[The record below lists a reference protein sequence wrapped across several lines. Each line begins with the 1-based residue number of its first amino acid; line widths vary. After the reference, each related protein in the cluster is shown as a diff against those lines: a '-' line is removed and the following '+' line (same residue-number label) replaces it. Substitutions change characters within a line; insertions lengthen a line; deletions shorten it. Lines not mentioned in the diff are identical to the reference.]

1 MISLWGQTASK
12 WPLPTLLCAGFI
24 SVLAVY
30 AQARPVSYTGGWT
43 FIEES
48 DRRSTSALYHYT
60 LAPQWSIGLR
70 AETDRDADFALISAH
85 PFFLA
90 KRWFGRDHQA
100 NLYLHGGVGIATGT
114 NGNALGDE
122 IAAYA
127 GVMAD
132 WETRSLFA
140 SYRNRYL
147 DAGHFGDGFMQ
158 AIRGGFAPYVGDTG
172 DLHTWL
178 MLEVDHR
185 PEDDEAVTVT
195 PLIRL
200 FKGPLLFEAGY
211 NLNVHQPLINFTYR
225 F

>member
-1 MISLWGQTASK
+1 MIHTRHKSVRQRRLIK
-12 WPLPTLLCAGFI
+12 LVCAG
-24 SVLAVY
+24 VLTLMTVVSE
-30 AQARPVSYTGGWT
+30 ARPVSYTGGWT

-48 DRRSTSALYHYT
+48 DRRSTSALHHYT
-60 LAPQWSIGLR
+60 LAPQWSLGVR
-70 AETDRDADFALISAH
+70 AEKDRDRDFAIFSLH
-85 PFFLA
+85 PVFLA

-100 NLYLHGGVGIATGT
+100 NLYLHGGIGIATGT
-114 NGNALGDE
+114 DGNPLDDE
-122 IAAYA
+122 MAAYA

-158 AIRGGFAPYVGDTG
+158 AIRGGFAPYEGDTG

-185 PEDDEAVTVT
+185 PEDDKVVTVT

-211 NLNVHQPLINFTYR
+211 NLSVHQPLINFTYR